1 MASYTIKKGD
11 NLTKIAKKYGTTVS
25 ALVKSNNIKDKNL
38 IITGRS
44 LTVPS
49 KNAGG
54 TPQAVKR
61 TSSPV
66 KASAPSKPKSSAGM
80 GGRAKASDKKTLGNI
95 AGVGDSNASGTS
107 FGNQMKAGK
116 DYKAPKSYKPL
127 STGTKLGMA
136 ASVVPGGRAAVV
148 GAKAVG
154 SIARGGKA
162 MQIVKGQKAIA
173 KVARGKAT
181 RLQNAAE
188 AAKQQKARSEAAK
201 RAAATRAKNAKK
213 KK

>member
-11 NLTKIAKKYGTTVS
+11 NLTKIAKRYNTTVA

-38 IITGRS
+38 IVTGRS

-49 KNAGG
+49 KGG
-54 TPQAVKR
+54 VPQAIKR

-66 KASAPSKPKSSAGM
+66 KASAPSKPKAKAGM
-80 GGRAKASDKKTLGNI
+80 GMRATVKKEPDAPTG
-95 AGVGDSNASGTS
+95 S

-116 DYKAPKSYKPL
+116 DYKAPASYKPL
-127 STGTKLGMA
+127 STGAKLGMA
-136 ASVVPGGRAAVV
+136 ASAVPAGRAAMAA
-148 GAKAVG
+148 GKAVG
-154 SIARGGKA
+154 LAARGGKA
-162 MQIVKGQKAIA
+162 MQIVKGQKALA
-173 KVARGKAT
+173 KTVRGKAT
-181 RLQNAAE
+181 RLQNQAE
-188 AAKQQKARSEAAK
+188 AAKLQKARSEAAK